1 MEDDLRRQEFEAI
14 VSASIDELPPKLLA
28 ALNNVAIS
36 VEDMPSIADLT
47 AAGLPS
53 EQEIYGLYVG
63 IPLTNRTT
71 NYTMVVPDLIK
82 IYKVPLE
89 RDFRDPEI
97 LKAQIRKTVLHELG
111 HLYGMDEGDL
121 KDQGYS

>member
-1 MEDDLRRQEFEAI
+1 MDQLEFESI
-14 VSASIDELPPKLLA
+14 VSASINELPPRLLA
-28 ALNNVAIS
+28 ALNNLAIS

-71 NYTMVVPDLIK
+71 NYTMVVPDRIK

-89 RDFRDPEI
+89 RDFPDHAI

>member
-1 MEDDLRRQEFEAI
+1 MDQLEFESI
-14 VSASIDELPPKLLA
+14 VSASINELPPRLLA
-28 ALNNVAIS
+28 ALNNLAIS

-71 NYTMVVPDLIK
+71 NYTMVVPDQIK

-89 RDFRDPEI
+89 RDFPDHAI

>member
-1 MEDDLRRQEFEAI
+1 MDQLEFESI
-14 VSASIDELPPKLLA
+14 VSASINELPPRLLA
-28 ALNNVAIS
+28 ALNNLAIS

-47 AAGLPS
+47 AAGVPS

-71 NYTMVVPDLIK
+71 NYTMVVPDRIK

-89 RDFRDPEI
+89 RDFPDHAI

>member
-1 MEDDLRRQEFEAI
+1 MDQLEFESI
-14 VSASIDELPPKLLA
+14 VSASINELPPRLLA
-28 ALNNVAIS
+28 ALNNLAIS

-71 NYTMVVPDLIK
+71 NYTMVVPDRIK

-89 RDFRDPEI
+89 RDFPDPAI

>member
-1 MEDDLRRQEFEAI
+1 LDQLEFESI
-14 VSASIDELPPKLLA
+14 VSASINELPPRLLA
-28 ALNNVAIS
+28 ALNNLAIS

-71 NYTMVVPDLIK
+71 NYTMVVPDRIK

-89 RDFRDPEI
+89 RDFPDHAI

>member
-1 MEDDLRRQEFEAI
+1 MDQLEFESI
-14 VSASIDELPPKLLA
+14 VSASINELPPRLLA
-28 ALNNVAIS
+28 ALNNLAIS

-71 NYTMVVPDLIK
+71 NFTMVVPDQIK

-89 RDFRDPEI
+89 RDFPDHAI

>member
-71 NYTMVVPDLIK
+71 NYTMVVPDRIK

-89 RDFRDPEI
+89 RDFPDPAI

>member
-1 MEDDLRRQEFEAI
+1 MEDDLHRQEFEAI

-71 NYTMVVPDLIK
+71 NYTMVVPDRIK

-111 HLYGMDEGDL
+111 HLYGMDEDDL

>member
-71 NYTMVVPDLIK
+71 NYTMVVPARIK

-89 RDFRDPEI
+89 RDFPDHAI

>member
-14 VSASIDELPPKLLA
+14 VSASIDELPPKLLE

-36 VEDMPSIADLT
+36 VEDMPSFADLT

>member
-14 VSASIDELPPKLLA
+14 VSASIDELPPKLLE

-47 AAGLPS
+47 AAGLHS

-71 NYTMVVPDLIK
+71 NYTMVVPDRIK

>member
-1 MEDDLRRQEFEAI
+1 
-14 VSASIDELPPKLLA
+14 
-28 ALNNVAIS
+28 
-36 VEDMPSIADLT
+36 MPSIADLT

-71 NYTMVVPDLIK
+71 NYTMVVPDRIK

-89 RDFRDPEI
+89 RDFPDHAI